1 MPHLRAGGV
10 VHERFVDIQVLD
22 AQRRRRAAQG
32 QLGAWETDGQ
42 RKKAKIETGMITRDA
57 AAAHGILYVR
67 S

>member
-1 MPHLRAGGV
+1 MPHLTAGGV
-10 VHERFVDIQVLD
+10 V
-22 AQRRRRAAQG
+22 QRRRTAAQG

-42 RKKAKIETGMITRDA
+42 RKKANIETGMITRDA